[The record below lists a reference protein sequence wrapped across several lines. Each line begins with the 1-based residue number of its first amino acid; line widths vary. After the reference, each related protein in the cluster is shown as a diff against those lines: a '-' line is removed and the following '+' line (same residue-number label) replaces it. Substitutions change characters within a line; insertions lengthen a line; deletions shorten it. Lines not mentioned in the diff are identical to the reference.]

1 MSSAFI
7 EQDYSKEFSLSTW
20 KEIFRFARPH
30 RKNMIFMV
38 FLMVSIAAIDSVNP
52 FFTRW
57 IIDHVIIPG
66 RTSGLLPFSLVYLGV
81 ITIQSLI
88 IWQFISQAG
97 RVEMGVCYEIRRAA
111 FRRLQELSYSY
122 FDRTPVGWI
131 MARLTSDTQKLG
143 EVMAW
148 GMIDM
153 TWGTTMM
160 AGLAVLMI
168 IVNWKL
174 ALITLSV
181 VPALAIM
188 AVLFQRRIL
197 ARYRQV
203 RKINSR
209 ITASFNEGIMGAR
222 TTKTLVRERENLR
235 DFRVVTGEMR
245 DQSIR
250 AALLSAVFL
259 PAVLTFGTIGTA
271 LALWSGGSAVIAGT
285 LTYGTLVAFLFA
297 SIQFFD
303 PIMEL
308 SRVIADIQYAQAS
321 AERVVSLVK
330 TEPAI
335 RDDPELFR
343 RLIADGELAGPGS
356 FRNEAAGAR
365 AAASALPPVR
375 FDIGSWPAIRGDVAF
390 RHVSFAYTGGE
401 KVLDDFNLEV
411 RAGERIAL
419 VGETGSGKST
429 IVNLACRFY
438 EPTSGSITIDEVDY
452 RRRPLLWLSRSLGYV
467 LQAPHLFSGTIA
479 ENIRYGRL
487 EATEKE
493 IVEAARLVNA
503 HSFIQGLENGYETQ
517 TGEGGGRLSTGEK
530 QLISFARAI
539 LADPKIFV
547 LDEATSSID
556 TEAEQLI
563 QEAIERVLQNRTSF
577 IIAHRLSTIRNADRI
592 LVLRN
597 GRVTEEGTHD
607 ELLALRGYYYRLY
620 TNQFMEEEESRLLNE
635 P

>member
-335 RDDPELFR
+335 RNC
-343 RLIADGELAGPGS
+343 S
-356 FRNEAAGAR
+356 GA
-365 AAASALPPVR
+365 SSPTE
-375 FDIGSWPAIRGDVAF
+375 SWPAREASGMKP
-390 RHVSFAYTGGE
+390 R
-401 KVLDDFNLEV
+401 VLGRPPPLCPPCASTSAAGPQSAATSPFDTSPSPT
-411 RAGERIAL
+411 RAARRC
-419 VGETGSGKST
+419 ST
-429 IVNLACRFY
+429 ISISRFG
-438 EPTSGSITIDEVDY
+438 PASGLHWSVRQGRARARSSILPAASTSPRAD
-452 RRRPLLWLSRSLGYV
+452 RSRS
-467 LQAPHLFSGTIA
+467 T
-479 ENIRYGRL
+479 R
-487 EATEKE
+487 
-493 IVEAARLVNA
+493 
-503 HSFIQGLENGYETQ
+503 
-517 TGEGGGRLSTGEK
+517 
-530 QLISFARAI
+530 
-539 LADPKIFV
+539 
-547 LDEATSSID
+547 
-556 TEAEQLI
+556 
-563 QEAIERVLQNRTSF
+563 
-577 IIAHRLSTIRNADRI
+577 
-592 LVLRN
+592 
-597 GRVTEEGTHD
+597 
-607 ELLALRGYYYRLY
+607 
-620 TNQFMEEEESRLLNE
+620 
-635 P
+635 